1 MSRHNLAA
9 QQYGAMDLQSRTEKA
24 SPHQLIQMLIDG
36 AIVRTRAAIGHIE
49 RNETTKKAEL
59 IGKAISI
66 VDGLRGSLDMEKGG
80 QLSTNLDELYF
91 YITRKLLE
99 ANAENKTQ
107 NLIEVCSIL
116 EEIKSAWDSIKETPE
131 VKKSTSVFEA
141 SIAAAT

>member
-36 AIVRTRAAIGHIE
+36 AIVRIRASIGHIE
-49 RNETTKKAEL
+49 RGETVKKAEL
-59 IGKAISI
+59 IGKAINI
-66 VDGLRGSLDMEKGG
+66 IDGLRGSLDMEKGG

-99 ANAENKTQ
+99 ANAENNTQ
-107 NLIEVCSIL
+107 VCSIL

-131 VKKSTSVFEA
+131 VKKSTSEFEA